1 MDRQW
6 CLESIHTLRIVSIHT
21 LLTCSKAYLDFGF
34 FSHLHGLFGTTWQ
47 YIKKTLHMLLIFM
60 NLLAYR
66 FIGSTHLFGTLEYLC
81 RYGNPFWLLKRNKKI
96 GPHFQILMQA
106 LPTSSP
112 WRAFTTLSYYWMML
126 YYYIL
131 SFVCY
136 AYWLLLYLEE
146 KTNNSIYRYYVPNES
161 LTINT
166 Y

>member
-1 MDRQW
+1 MVSFWNTTLHWWSTAWLRFCPSKGVTARGLTFDCCGFCSNV
-6 CLESIHTLRIVSIHT
+6 CL
-21 LLTCSKAYLDFGF
+21 
-34 FSHLHGLFGTTWQ
+34 
-47 YIKKTLHMLLIFM
+47 KKTGT
-60 NLLAYR
+60 NC
-66 FIGSTHLFGTLEYLC
+66 STVSQLQSVPVFLKQTLFWILSFLVIE
-81 RYGNPFWLLKRNKKI
+81 KKQKKI

-161 LTINT
+161 LTLNN